1 MDFFIVMS
9 NFFSKKRKFI
19 FIALLACF
27 IFFSGIF
34 FNKETVRAQEL
45 SEDIA
50 IAAIVDMWFYFEILP
65 VLADL
70 EPALVEA
77 DGSLNIGTT
86 PDIVLRVGTN
96 NNNGWEIKIRGRN
109 NGLRSSAT
117 DHTINSVSNFSLLTA
132 GTDGYGMNATGTL
145 EGVLV
150 EEIYD
155 HYGTD
160 TVGELIDNYN
170 LLASRNSLNMTSDV
184 LRIQIKAA
192 ASIMT
197 PVGEDYL
204 DIITI
209 TLSPII

>member
-1 MDFFIVMS
+1 
-9 NFFSKKRKFI
+9 
-19 FIALLACF
+19 LAR
-27 IFFSGIF
+27 II
-34 FNKETVRAQEL
+34 
-45 SEDIA
+45 I
-50 IAAIVDMWFYFEILP
+50 
-65 VLADL
+65 
-70 EPALVEA
+70 
-77 DGSLNIGTT
+77 
-86 PDIVLRVGTN
+86 LRVGTN
-96 NNNGWEIKIRGRN
+96 NNGWEINIKGRN

-117 DHTINSVSNFSLLTA
+117 DYTIGSVSDFSLLTA
-132 GTDGYGMNATGTL
+132 GTDGYGINATSTL

-150 EEIYD
+150 EETYD

-160 TVGELIDNYN
+160 TVGELIDSYN

-184 LRIQIKAA
+184 LRMQIKAA